1 VSRPASISQRAHSSI
16 RVLTRRNLAQIYEHA
31 SRCYPEECCGFIYA
45 SGRVHRA
52 VNDQS
57 RLHDEDPINFP
68 RTSREAYSLSAGD
81 LLILNES
88 LASSDPP
95 VIIYHS
101 HADVGAYFSDH
112 DVANAVHEG
121 RLVYDVDFLV
131 VDARKAGPRGSKL
144 FRYTT
149 KGFEC
154 VWSDTDNC

>member
-1 VSRPASISQRAHSSI
+1 MGRPARFTQRTYTSI
-16 RVLTRRNLAQIYEHA
+16 RVLTRRNLAEIYEHA
-31 SRCYPEECCGFIYA
+31 RRCYPEECCGFIYA

-57 RLHDEDPINFP
+57 RLHREDPTNFSP
-68 RTSREAYSLSAGD
+68 TSREAYSFSAED

-88 LASSDPP
+88 FVSSDPP

-101 HADVGAYFSDH
+101 HVDVGAYFSDH
-112 DVANAVHEG
+112 DVTNAVHEG

-131 VDARKAGPRGSKL
+131 VDARAAGAKESKL
-144 FRYTT
+144 FRYTA

-154 VWSDTDNC
+154 LWSDMDKS